1 MLISIISNECFLSNL
16 LDYVYNFIFL
26 CNFKFNCVFCNFDDG
41 FILIIMIIFLFLLK
55 FLYVKI

>member
-1 MLISIISNECFLSNL
+1 MNVLGNL
-16 LDYVYNFIFL
+16 LDYVYNYIFL
-26 CNFKFNCVFCNFDDG
+26 CNFKFNCVFCNFDNG